1 MKSSKNL
8 KIIFTL
14 IIGILVITSIFLKKE
29 KQFIEVSEIT
39 NGIGIKTLLIN
50 VKNEDVIYVKC
61 VFENSGVLQNNLEK
75 HGISAVVGFLLF
87 NKIGKFSTEETQEKM
102 ADLGVCNLIVNPKG
116 DNFEISFCM
125 IRDKAKEALQFL
137 SSAFTNPS
145 FTEGDLENA
154 KEMFPEFLDIELS
167 SSNDLVID
175 KMLSM
180 LFVNSTYGMSNTG
193 TVNAISGITSKDI
206 HSFIKERITKKNLN
220 VIFTGDISR
229 FDACS
234 YLEYLFGNIPSQ
246 YEHFELQKIESISLS
261 NDQVFVINKPGM
273 KDIAEIIVG
282 ARGDRLTNIERA
294 AAYIIMK
301 TIFDEKTG
309 DFVSGVRARNIACNI
324 NNFSIKRS
332 SSNVFYF
339 SAFLEKRDIAKYQKY
354 LDEKIIQYN
363 SQINLKELQKTQ
375 EYFIEA
381 SKNGFSDLSD
391 IDEKIYN
398 SSLPFNKVTSKV
410 FEKVIKMIFHKEN
423 IKIVICCEE

>member
-1 MKSSKNL
+1 MKSLKNL
-8 KIIFTL
+8 KIIFSL

-39 NGIGIKTLLIN
+39 NGIGIKTSLIN
-50 VKNEDVIYVKC
+50 VKNGDVICVKC

-75 HGISAVVGFLLF
+75 HGISAVVGYLLF
-87 NKIGKFSTEETQEKM
+87 NKIGKFSVEETQEKI
-102 ADLGVCNLIVNPKG
+102 ADLGISNLIVNPKG
-116 DNFEISFCM
+116 DNLEISFCV
-125 IRDKAKEALQFL
+125 IRDKAKEGLQFL
-137 SSAFTNPS
+137 SNAFTNPA
-145 FTEGDLENA
+145 FTDGDLENA

-167 SSNDLVID
+167 FPNDLVMD

-180 LFVNSTYGMSNTG
+180 LFLNSTYGMSNTG

-206 HSFIKERITKKNLN
+206 HSFIKERMTKTNLK
-220 VIFTGDISR
+220 VIFAGDISR

-234 YLEYLFGNIPSQ
+234 YLEYLFRNIPSQ
-246 YEHFELQKIESISLS
+246 YKYFEMQKIESISLS
-261 NDQVFVINKPGM
+261 NDRIFVIDKPGM
-273 KDIAEIIVG
+273 KDIAEIMVG
-282 ARGDRLTNIERA
+282 ARVDRLTNKERA

-309 DFVSGVRARNIACNI
+309 DFASGLRARNITYNI
-324 NNFSIKRS
+324 NNFSIKRT

-339 SAFLEKRDIAKYQKY
+339 SVFIEKKDIEKYQKY
-354 LDEKIIQYN
+354 LDEKIAQYN
-363 SQINLKELQKTQ
+363 SKINLKELQKTQ
-375 EYFIEA
+375 QYFIEV
-381 SKNGFSDLSD
+381 SKNGFCDLSD

-398 SSLPFNKVTSKV
+398 SSLPFNEVTSKV